1 MASSGARL
9 VFFAL
14 AMIYL
19 VLVIFAAVR
28 IRKLLKFS
36 SEWRHAKIFYLLII
50 LQAVLRTTLF
60 FVLCFDEAGADSSD
74 IALFLLI
81 STPDSLFMVTYFMLF
96 WQLLSVFYFAHLTS
110 HRTSGFLAGISRKP
124 TESLGS
130 LVFLFLILAW
140 LLTQIALYLALTTTQ
155 GSAVSV
161 NQIWDEIAAANL
173 TLPSIVL
180 ITMLSLQLVYSG
192 HPLRDVS
199 WKRKLRKMIVCTIIW
214 SLGRYFDGLMS
225 VTYVDITNTIND
237 MSAKGGDVV
246 SALLL
251 IIYLIVCE
259 GICLFL
265 VLDYSFMEIFMISD
279 TELEVSESRQGRRP
293 IQELDSLEEAKDA
306 LLEPIFPSLTALTL
320 LNSSDL
326 QITENLPGRKAGLG
340 TLSKGEVKGQVVFC
354 RIVEL
359 PRISN
364 YVQEELTE
372 ELGALKSL
380 QAPFLVPYHG
390 AVIDHSTVT
399 IVTPWFP
406 EGSLYRLLHTSPQ
419 GLLERAK
426 LKIAL
431 QVAKCLEALHA
442 LGRTHGHLSSHNIL
456 LSATH
461 TAYVSDVGLSKF
473 KKYVALVSNYACKT
487 AWTSPELLLEKGATP
502 SKAQGSDDVYSFGVV
517 LWELLT
523 GQEPFPGNSRAQLL
537 TKVVENGLRPEIPT
551 AVPSRLAQL
560 LKSCWNRE
568 ATTRPNFQLII
579 QAIETVLE
587 SK

>member
-1 MASSGARL
+1 
-9 VFFAL
+9 
-14 AMIYL
+14 
-19 VLVIFAAVR
+19 
-28 IRKLLKFS
+28 
-36 SEWRHAKIFYLLII
+36 
-50 LQAVLRTTLF
+50 
-60 FVLCFDEAGADSSD
+60 
-74 IALFLLI
+74 
-81 STPDSLFMVTYFMLF
+81 
-96 WQLLSVFYFAHLTS
+96 
-110 HRTSGFLAGISRKP
+110 
-124 TESLGS
+124 
-130 LVFLFLILAW
+130 
-140 LLTQIALYLALTTTQ
+140 
-155 GSAVSV
+155 
-161 NQIWDEIAAANL
+161 
-173 TLPSIVL
+173 
-180 ITMLSLQLVYSG
+180 
-192 HPLRDVS
+192 
-199 WKRKLRKMIVCTIIW
+199 
-214 SLGRYFDGLMS
+214 
-225 VTYVDITNTIND
+225 
-237 MSAKGGDVV
+237 
-246 SALLL
+246 
-251 IIYLIVCE
+251 
-259 GICLFL
+259 
-265 VLDYSFMEIFMISD
+265 MEIFMISD

-293 IQELDSLEEAKDA
+293 IQELDSLEETKDA

-340 TLSKGEVKGQVVFC
+340 TLSKGEVNGQVVFC

-380 QAPFLVPYHG
+380 QVPSLVPYHG

-406 EGSLYRLLHTSPQ
+406 EGSLYRLLHTSQQ

-456 LSATH
+456 LTATH